1 MTYSVKINGRNFD
14 HDTLRL
20 AVPDYVRAV
29 TRRLPVTLYGPETLA
44 SDGVMARE
52 VIAEYEPPSVPRGSA
67 PLRPPPGGSIRAY
80 WYARG
85 QVDAMD
91 GLAWFDE
98 YDAAQFSIENANS
111 RDRDY
116 KDDWSR
122 YLRRNEPR
130 EE

>member
-1 MTYSVKINGRNFD
+1 MTYEVRSGDHRN
-14 HDTLRL
+14 HYVTLSK
-20 AVPDYVRAV
+20 AV
-29 TRRLPVTLYGPETLA
+29 TAHARNVTSRLPSTLYGAETLA
-44 SDGVMARE
+44 SDGIMARE
-52 VIAEYEPPSVPRGSA
+52 VIAEYEPPSVPSGSA
-67 PLRPPPGGSIRAY
+67 PLKPPPGGSIRAY

-98 YDAAQFSIENANS
+98 SDAAQFSIETANS
-111 RDRDY
+111 RDFEY
-116 KDDWSR
+116 KDEWAR